1 MAAVD
6 AMTADVDLTV
16 RTEEEWAK
24 IYHIVLANEDV
35 DVSGMDEFEWAW
47 RLQRRKYRLDFDA
60 DGSCD
65 TAEAMETRA
74 MKIARELLMTADV
87 YERRILRGE
96 GRYIETKYVLA
107 YRTGH

>member
-1 MAAVD
+1 
-6 AMTADVDLTV
+6 
-16 RTEEEWAK
+16 
-24 IYHIVLANEDV
+24 
-35 DVSGMDEFEWAW
+35 
-47 RLQRRKYRLDFDA
+47 
-60 DGSCD
+60 
-65 TAEAMETRA
+65 